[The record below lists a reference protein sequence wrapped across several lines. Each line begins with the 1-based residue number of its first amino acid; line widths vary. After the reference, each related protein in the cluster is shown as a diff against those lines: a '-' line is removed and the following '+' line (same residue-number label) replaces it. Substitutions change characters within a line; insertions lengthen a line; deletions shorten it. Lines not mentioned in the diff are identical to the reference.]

1 MGNLINL
8 NLVVLAS
15 MGIDSSSRDSGMRES
30 DWILVSRMES
40 VNCLDGDLD
49 VDIGPEF
56 IQCQG
61 LR

>member
-1 MGNLINL
+1 
-8 NLVVLAS
+8 